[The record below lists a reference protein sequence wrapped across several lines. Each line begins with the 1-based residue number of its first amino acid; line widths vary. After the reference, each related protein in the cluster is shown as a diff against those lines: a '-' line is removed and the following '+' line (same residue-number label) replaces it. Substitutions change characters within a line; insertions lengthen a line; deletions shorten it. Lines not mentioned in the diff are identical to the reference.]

1 MSSPVQCLASKIAGL
16 LQDHQARLKTPK
28 ASQLTLESYSRILP
42 QHISAALPWSQKK
55 KWRLL
60 WTLILGTP
68 HIGENVTVTLSLVPI
83 TMQLPPSLQVSQFAI
98 QCMMTQKCS
107 SACNT
112 HYDLRG
118 EASYQPP
125 SSYFY
130 STGKTRASTPTEH
143 WCEITQ
149 NTARTTLGFIPK
161 TKLTYAH
168 MQCQPRGRVYN
179 VISPTIPGAWILL
192 LMSGT
197 KR

>member
-1 MSSPVQCLASKIAGL
+1 MHNQHRSPDPTKIERAT
-16 LQDHQARLKTPK
+16 AT
-28 ASQLTLESYSRILP
+28 STV
-42 QHISAALPWSQKK
+42 ALFLYFFSPCD
-55 KWRLL
+55 
-60 WTLILGTP
+60 
-68 HIGENVTVTLSLVPI
+68 VTVTLSLVPI